1 MPVKGL
7 TDRKSIEARYP
18 ILGKLRKGDKKRKN
32 RPGEDLAYFRFTG
45 EGPRFEE
52 IERIFYQRFGPK
64 PDRIR
69 VILPYETVEESFP
82 TWREK
87 WRGTR
92 ARILDHRCDGEK
104 TVLLR
109 RKDGSY
115 SKAAED
121 CPGGCSLVGRLNV
134 VIPELLQAG
143 LVGTVTIETHGKWD
157 CVNITNVLARAEK
170 QAARYGGTLEGMDCI
185 VYRSHEQVKTP
196 EGLPVTKWLVR
207 IALTSEWAQSL
218 LGAAKNQTLQLMG
231 VSAMPKSDEADP
243 IEAEVVDAP
252 PAEAEVVSK
261 AEASPPAK
269 ANGRPLSPAD
279 LRRLLHKKAVIY
291 NAGPASEG
299 QVPSVAR
306 KFAEAF
312 APADDATDRYHLSL
326 SWLWSTDMETIDSAT
341 KLTFGQASATL
352 AWLLAKGGADDSGD
366 TPLHEHAP
374 AEAAGVYR
382 VALKEQGQMEMS
394 MEAANTEAANQ
405 ELANRVLSNM
415 EATE

>member
-7 TDRKSIEARYP
+7 TDRHSIEARYP
-18 ILGKLRKGDKKRKN
+18 ILGKLRKGDKKRAN

-52 IERIFYQRFGPK
+52 IEKIFYQRFGPQ

-87 WRGTR
+87 WRGTK

-143 LVGTVTIETHGKWD
+143 LVGTVTVETHGTWD

-170 QAARYGGTLEGMDCI
+170 QAAHYGNTLEGMDCI

-196 EGLPVTKWLVR
+196 EGLPVMKWLVR
-207 IALTSEWAQSL
+207 IALTSEWAQGL
-218 LGAAKNQTLQLMG
+218 LDAAKNQAFQLMG
-231 VSAMPKSDEADP
+231 GAPAAESDETDP
-243 IEAEVVDAP
+243 VEAEIVG
-252 PAEAEVVSK
+252 AEPEAAEQESDSK
-261 AEASPPAK
+261 PEANAK
-269 ANGRPLSPAD
+269 SNGRPLSPAD
-279 LRRLLHKKAVIY
+279 LRRRLRERKTRY
-291 NAGPASEG
+291 GDDSPATL
-299 QVPSVAR
+299 QQTPYVAR

-312 APADDATDRYHLSL
+312 APADDARPRYHLSL
-326 SWLWSTDMETIDSAT
+326 VWLWGVDSAT

-352 AWLLAKGGADDSGD
+352 DWLLVKGGPDNSGD
-366 TPLHEHAP
+366 TPLHKHAP

-382 VALKEQGQMEMS
+382 EALKEQGQTEMILDGE
-394 MEAANTEAANQ
+394 EAE
-405 ELANRVLSNM
+405 
-415 EATE
+415 

>member
-7 TDRKSIEARYP
+7 TDRQSIEARYP
-18 ILGKLRKGDKKRKN
+18 ILGKLRKGGEKRKN

-52 IERIFYQRFGPK
+52 IERIFYQKFGPK

-69 VILPYETVEESFP
+69 VILPYGTVEESFP

-109 RKDGSY
+109 REDGSY

-134 VIPELLQAG
+134 VIPELLAAG
-143 LVGTVTIETHGKWD
+143 LVGTVTVETHGTWD
-157 CVNITNVLARAEK
+157 CVNITSTLAQAEK

-196 EGLPVTKWLVR
+196 EGLPVMKWLVR
-207 IALTSEWAQSL
+207 IALTSEWAQGL
-218 LGAAKNQTLQLMG
+218 LVAAKNQAVELMG
-231 VSAMPKSDEADP
+231 GPQVMLESGNDEP
-243 IEAEVVDAP
+243 VEAEVIDAP
-252 PAEAEVVSK
+252 PAEAEVASK
-261 AEASPPAK
+261 PEAPAT
-269 ANGRPLSPAD
+269 P
-279 LRRLLHKKAVIY
+279 
-291 NAGPASEG
+291 SEFD
-299 QVPSVAR
+299 PIDCDN
-306 KFAEAF
+306 FAEMAAAATWELGF
-312 APADDATDRYHLSL
+312 EHSKHVVNTLKKITGGDSNGLSYADMWAMLADHQAAKENEDTD
-326 SWLWSTDMETIDSAT
+326 E
-341 KLTFGQASATL
+341 
-352 AWLLAKGGADDSGD
+352 
-366 TPLHEHAP
+366 
-374 AEAAGVYR
+374 
-382 VALKEQGQMEMS
+382 
-394 MEAANTEAANQ
+394 
-405 ELANRVLSNM
+405 